1 MIITI
6 IYPILN
12 NIINL
17 NGAIFLRPLFLM
29 NFLQKH
35 DNYYRIVGNR
45 DGVDSVELLK
55 KRIIKDGDIKEG
67 NIIKV
72 DNFLNHQIDVSLLNE
87 IGKEFKERFG
97 REKIDKILTV
107 EASGIAIAVIA
118 AQHFNVPVVFAKK
131 TESKNLDRDTYE
143 SEVYS
148 YTKGK
153 TYTIRVS
160 KRYLS
165 EGENILILDD
175 FLAKGKAA
183 EGLIDILNQAKCKLS
198 GVGIV
203 IEKGFQDGGE
213 NLRNKG
219 VKLESLAI
227 IQTIDNGEIVFK

>member
-1 MIITI
+1 MI
-6 IYPILN
+6 
-12 NIINL
+12 
-17 NGAIFLRPLFLM
+17 
-29 NFLQKH
+29 FLQK
-35 DNYYRIVGNR
+35 DPNYYRIVRNR
-45 DGVDSVELLK
+45 DEVYNMELLK
-55 KRIIKDGDIKEG
+55 KRIMEDGDIKEG

-87 IGKEFKERFG
+87 IGKEFKERFAK
-97 REKIDKILTV
+97 EKIDKILTV
-107 EASGIAIAVIA
+107 EASGIAIAAIT

-131 TESKNLDRDTYE
+131 TESKNLDKDTYE
-143 SEVYS
+143 SDVYS

-183 EGLIDILNQAKCKLS
+183 EGLIHILNQAKCNVS

-213 NLRNKG
+213 NLRNQG

-227 IQTIDNGEIVFK
+227 IEAIDSGEIVFK

>member
-1 MIITI
+1 M
-6 IYPILN
+6 
-12 NIINL
+12 
-17 NGAIFLRPLFLM
+17 
-29 NFLQKH
+29 
-35 DNYYRIVGNR
+35 
-45 DGVDSVELLK
+45 ELLK
-55 KRIIKDGDIKEG
+55 QRIIKDGDIKEG

-87 IGKEFKERFG
+87 IGKEFKEKFG

-107 EASGIAIAVIA
+107 EASGIAIAVIT
-118 AQHFNVPVVFAKK
+118 AQHFKVPVVFAKK
-131 TESKNLDRDTYE
+131 TESKNLDADTYE

-160 KRYLS
+160 KRYLN

-183 EGLIDILNQAKCKLS
+183 EGLIDILNQARCTVG

-213 NLRNKG
+213 NLRNQG

-227 IQTIDNGEIVFK
+227 IESIENGDIVFK